1 MAFNIFEEIFGPKES
16 YTLETPAN
24 RIPGEYLRKLANKYI
39 DKDFLAR
46 YVDDEYIRNFNNI
59 KESYLR
65 DALLGAQRT
74 PRGVSSDDFQLGLI
88 HRLNHYKSP
97 RPHQEYSNTGV
108 DFYRLD
114 HPDEIVV
121 PYRKSYNDE
130 QMIDLVVPKKEDM
143 SNIW

>member
-1 MAFNIFEEIFGPKES
+1 MSFFEGIFGPKEP

-24 RIPGEYLRKLANKYI
+24 RIPGEYLRMLADKYI

-74 PRGVSSDDFQLGLI
+74 PRGVSADDFQLGLI

-97 RPHQEYSNTGV
+97 RPHQEFSKTGV

-114 HPDEIVV
+114 NPDEIVV